1 MRSTSPRG
9 EPSPS
14 PAAAPGAGPGIG
26 ILVVGAAAAA
36 CIAVLAP
43 PDPAAAQSLRAGDLP
58 AEAWRSDL
66 RRLERAFPER
76 HLDAFHDMSR
86 HGFEAGL
93 QRLWERVGALPDH
106 AVVVR
111 LARVVNRVGDGHSG
125 LRLPSDTALSF
136 RSLPLELRVF
146 PGGIFV
152 VAAAPEHADLVG
164 ARLLAVNDLPAAA
177 VFRQAADLVARDNG
191 MDALAFAPT
200 LMVMPEVLH
209 ALGVVEE
216 MGSAALTVEGADG
229 RRRTVAL
236 SPREGPFRLQGHS
249 SLDRRAEEG
258 GWPRLLASGGGE
270 PPLLFRDRDRPVTV
284 EWLPDRRAVY
294 LRVEEMADT
303 EEATFAESV
312 ERGLALAASRDAE
325 RFVVDL
331 RWCRGGNGY
340 LIRPLVLGLL
350 KSDLDRE
357 GRLFVLVGRR
367 TFSAGQML
375 VNELETLS
383 HAVFVGEPT
392 ANRPNM
398 YGDNEKIVLPESGL
412 TVRAAYLRW
421 QQRDPRDDR
430 ACTEP
435 HVHAPFTVEAWREG
449 RDPALEA
456 ALAWTSGG
464 EGPGEPG
471 PESPSEATA
480 AGPGGVYETYLCRDG
495 GLRTGTIF

>member
-1 MRSTSPRG
+1 MIRPTSRTPAA
-9 EPSPS
+9 
-14 PAAAPGAGPGIG
+14 PAAALRRTSHAALLRAALFLI
-26 ILVVGAAAAA
+26 AAAAGA
-36 CIAVLAP
+36 LV
-43 PDPAAAQSLRAGDLP
+43 AGPVSGQD
-58 AEAWRSDL
+58 ASRRTVGAGGWRPDL
-66 RRLERAFPER
+66 RRLERVFPER
-76 HLDAFHDMSR
+76 HLDAFHDMSS

-106 AVVVR
+106 AVAVR

-125 LRLPSDTALSF
+125 IRLHSDTALSF
-136 RSLPLELRVF
+136 RSYPVELRVF
-146 PGGIFV
+146 PGGINV
-152 VAAAPEHADLVG
+152 VAAAPQHADLVG
-164 ARLLAVNDLPAAA
+164 ARLLAVDGVPAAA

-191 MDALAFAPT
+191 MDALVFAPT

-216 MGSAALTVEGADG
+216 MGSAAFTVEGADG
-229 RRRTVAL
+229 RRTRVAL

-258 GWPRLLASGGGE
+258 GWPRLLAKDGGE
-270 PPLLFRDRDRPVTV
+270 PPLLFRDPDRPVMV

-294 LRVEEMADT
+294 LQVNEMADT

-312 ERGLALAASRDAE
+312 ERALALAASRDAE

-350 KSDLDRE
+350 KSELDRE
-357 GRLFVLVGRR
+357 GRLFVLLGRR

-383 HAVFVGEPT
+383 RAVFVGEPT

-398 YGDNEKIVLPESGL
+398 YGDNERIVLPRSGL

-435 HVHAPFTVEAWREG
+435 HVHAPFTVEAWRRG

-456 ALAWTSGG
+456 AVTWAPDGKAV
-464 EGPGEPG
+464 EEPG

-480 AGPGGVYETYLCRDG
+480 AAAGGVYQTYLCRDG
-495 GLRTGTIF
+495 GLRTGSIF

>member
-1 MRSTSPRG
+1 MIRSTPRT
-9 EPSPS
+9 
-14 PAAAPGAGPGIG
+14 PGAPTASPGAALRG
-26 ILVVGAAAAA
+26 ALALATLLLVAAAAGA
-36 CIAVLAP
+36 LVPRRASGQEGAGRAV
-43 PDPAAAQSLRAGDLP
+43 GV
-58 AEAWRSDL
+58 EAWRSDL
-66 RRLERAFPER
+66 RRLERVFPER
-76 HLDAFHDMSR
+76 HLDAFHTMSR
-86 HGFEAGL
+86 HAFGAGL
-93 QRLWERVGALPDH
+93 QRLRERVGALPDH
-106 AVVVR
+106 AVAVR

-125 LRLPSDTALSF
+125 LRLHSDTALSF
-136 RSLPLELRVF
+136 RSYPVELRVF
-146 PGGIFV
+146 PGGVFV
-152 VAAAPEHADLVG
+152 VAAAPGHAGLVG
-164 ARLLAVNDLPAAA
+164 ARLLAVGDVPAAA
-177 VFRQAADLVARDNG
+177 VFRQAAELVARDNG
-191 MDALAFAPT
+191 MDALTFGPT

-216 MGSAALTVEGADG
+216 TGSAAFTVEGADG

-236 SPREGPFRLQGHS
+236 SPRAEPFRLQGHA
-249 SLDRRAEEG
+249 SLDRRAEQG
-258 GWPRLLASGGGE
+258 GWPRLLARDGGE
-270 PPLLFRDRDRPVTV
+270 PPLLFRDPGRPAMV
-284 EWLPDRRAVY
+284 EWLPDHRAVY
-294 LRVEEMADT
+294 LQVNEMADT
-303 EEATFAESV
+303 EEETFARAV
-312 ERGLALAASRDAE
+312 ERALALAASRDAE
-325 RFVVDL
+325 RIVVDL

-383 HAVFVGEPT
+383 QAVFVGEPT

-398 YGDNEKIVLPESGL
+398 YGDNEKIVLPRSGL

-456 ALAWTSGG
+456 ALAWAPGGESGG
-464 EGPGEPG
+464 DSGPGP
-471 PESPSEATA
+471 PSEATA
-480 AGPGGVYETYLCRDG
+480 GTAGGVYSTYLCRDG
-495 GLRTGTIF
+495 GLRTGSIF